1 MIHMEPRHLE
11 IVRRILETL
20 APEYEVRAFGSRVSG
35 RNLKPF
41 SDLDLVIMTDSP
53 LPPGRMTALVDAFS
67 ESNLPIKV
75 DVVDWAT
82 TSEEF
87 RRIIEREYAVVRS
100 LAEEQ

>member
-41 SDLDLVIMTDSP
+41 SDLDLVVMTDLP
-53 LPPGRMTALVDAFS
+53 LPANRMAALTDAFS
-67 ESNLPIKV
+67 ESNLPMKV

-82 TSEEF
+82 TSDEF
-87 RRIIEREYAVVRS
+87 RRIIEREYEVVKS
-100 LAEEQ
+100 WGEEH